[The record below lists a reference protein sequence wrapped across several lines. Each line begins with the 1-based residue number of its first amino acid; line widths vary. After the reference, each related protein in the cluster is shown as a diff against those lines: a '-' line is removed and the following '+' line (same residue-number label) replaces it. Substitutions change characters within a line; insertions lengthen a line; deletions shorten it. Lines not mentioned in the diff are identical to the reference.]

1 MHGPEKVVLHYT
13 TYGKLPARPAEP
25 IPVWVNVIGV
35 NLSPGLACFDPSFLS
50 HCVAKGFTTFSSLN
64 CDINSPYPYKYP
76 SPSRCC
82 AGTSPNLL

>member
-35 NLSPGLACFDPSFLS
+35 NLSPGLACFNPSTILPISLCTKGGYYFLLS
-50 HCVAKGFTTFSSLN
+50 QL
-64 CDINSPYPYKYP
+64 
-76 SPSRCC
+76 
-82 AGTSPNLL
+82 